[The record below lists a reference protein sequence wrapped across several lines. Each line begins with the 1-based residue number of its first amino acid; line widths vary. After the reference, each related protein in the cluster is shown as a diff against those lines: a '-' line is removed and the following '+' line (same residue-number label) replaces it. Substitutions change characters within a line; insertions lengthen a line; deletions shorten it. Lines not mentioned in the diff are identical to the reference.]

1 MEPVP
6 EEARGVD
13 DKEGELDWLTRMLG
27 ALLLPDDPENPEN
40 ADLKEPHWKG
50 ELDWEEPQKSTQPK
64 TLHTLQCNVSSK
76 IKDGQPEIN
85 LENWPKKL
93 KTQLISKSVLD
104 KIGEQFLKDVK
115 MVVFRPSPG
124 DVLDSLVRVMSS
136 GFFGCIH
143 FTSNPSCNIKALILL
158 YSTDRQALLGFIPN
172 NQALFSGRLQEV
184 LQGAKRKPGAK
195 ALMKPKP
202 EEAPPPEEEP
212 IINEL
217 LWTGTLNWTTKTDSK
232 ESLSHKLECSV
243 YIALKNGEP
252 GISSEDWP
260 KDMSMILMPSIYL
273 GQFAGE
279 FMKESKIIILRSTT
293 QGEEHES
300 LAASMTAG
308 SCGCA
313 RFSDKVVCKVIMLL
327 YSSPRNAF
335 LGFIPNDQA
344 MFVKRM
350 REVLEEYRQK
360 AKNQ

>member
-6 EEARGVD
+6 EEAQGVD
-13 DKEGELDWLTRMLG
+13 DKEGELDWLTSMLG
-27 ALLLPDDPENPEN
+27 ALLLPDDPESPEK
-40 ADLKEPHWKG
+40 ADPKEPIWRG
-50 ELDWEEPQKSTQPK
+50 ELDWEDPQTSDQPK
-64 TLHTLQCNVSSK
+64 TPHTLQCNVCSI
-76 IKDGQPEIN
+76 IKDGQLEIK

-93 KTQLISKSVLD
+93 KIQLIPKKVLG
-104 KIGEQFLKDVK
+104 KIGEQFLKDAK

-124 DVLDSLVRVMSS
+124 DVHNSLVTVMSS
-136 GFFGCIH
+136 GFAGCIH
-143 FTSNPSCNIKALILL
+143 FPSNPNCNIKALILL
-158 YSTDRQALLGFIPN
+158 YSPDRQALLGFIPN
-172 NQALFSGRLQEV
+172 NQAPFSGRLQEV

-195 ALMKPKP
+195 ASIKPQP

-217 LWTGTLNWTTKTDSK
+217 LWTGTLNWSTKTDSK
-232 ESLSHKLECSV
+232 ESISHKLECSV

-260 KDMSMILMPSIYL
+260 TDMSMILMPSIYL

-279 FMKESKIIILRSTT
+279 FINESKIIILRSTT

-300 LAASMTAG
+300 LASSMTAG

-313 RFSDKVVCKVIMLL
+313 RFSDEVVCKVIMLL

-360 AKNQ
+360 VKNK